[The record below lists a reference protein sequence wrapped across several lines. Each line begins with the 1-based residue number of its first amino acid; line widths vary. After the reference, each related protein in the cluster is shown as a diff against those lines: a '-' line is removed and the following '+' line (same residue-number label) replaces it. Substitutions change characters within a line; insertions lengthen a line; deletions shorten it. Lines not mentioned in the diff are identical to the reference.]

1 VVVEQ
6 EGPAVNAIATCSTGR
21 WQQRLLSAPPITWLA
36 VLAAAHW
43 THWRWAAARLSDGSD
58 DPLGLAAV
66 LVLVWA
72 LVKHAGELRA
82 QPRPLWLGVAMGLS
96 VTATA
101 AVWWLPPLV
110 GALLAALA
118 LASGVRAFMPSG
130 RATWPLAGL
139 AVLALP
145 LVSSMQFYAGYPL
158 RVVTAEL
165 STWGLR
171 ALGFVAERTGSAM
184 QVDGQLIIVDA
195 PCSGVQMVWM
205 AYFCA
210 CTMALWRD
218 LRDAQFLRRLPF
230 IGLLVLLGNVLRN
243 TVLVGLQAS
252 HVELTEWAHQG
263 VGLLVL
269 ALVCAAVCG
278 LMAVRPPQAEP
289 TAPAIRGLYGLD

>member
-1 VVVEQ
+1 
-6 EGPAVNAIATCSTGR
+6 VNAIATCSTGR
-21 WQQRLLSAPPITWLA
+21 FQQRLLSAPPITWLA
-36 VLAAAHW
+36 LLAAAHW

-72 LVKHAGELRA
+72 LLRHAGELRA
-82 QPRPLWLGVAMGLS
+82 QPRPLWLGVSMALS

-101 AVWWLPPLV
+101 AVWWLPPLI
-110 GALLAALA
+110 GAL
-118 LASGVRAFMPSG
+118 
-130 RATWPLAGL
+130 
-139 AVLALP
+139 LALP

-263 VGLLVL
+263 VGLAVL

-278 LMAVRPPQAEP
+278 LMAVRPPQAAP
-289 TAPAIRGLYGLD
+289 TTPAIRGLYGLD